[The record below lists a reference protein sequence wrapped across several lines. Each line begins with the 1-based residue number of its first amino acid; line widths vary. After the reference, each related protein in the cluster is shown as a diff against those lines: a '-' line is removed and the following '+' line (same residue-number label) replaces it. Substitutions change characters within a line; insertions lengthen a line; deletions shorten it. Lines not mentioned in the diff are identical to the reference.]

1 MPFIYNEDYSI
12 DHFHFDYRK
21 LINNKQLIENL
32 GHLYFF
38 KDWQKF
44 WLDAFI
50 HNEETSVNNHR
61 QNNWKH
67 QVDDCAKNE
76 YYTYK
81 LVTLEGA
88 FYFNFNID
96 KADLLVK
103 NNKVGVIT
111 VPIDEVFIDPGTVY
125 VLEKKDDPAIP
136 YILKMHSIEEDYIC
150 IDGNK
155 RLTSKKINNRI
166 RLVRAYEFTEKHI
179 DQIIDEPVERDFY
192 LFCLEF
198 KMLLN
203 MINSEL
209 SQEEIFKSTQIYKLK
224 HF

>member
-21 LINNKQLIENL
+21 LINSKQLIENF
-32 GHLYFF
+32 GHFYFF

-44 WLDAFI
+44 WLDTFTRS
-50 HNEETSVNNHR
+50 EESGVNNHR
-61 QNNWKH
+61 QYNWKR
-67 QVDDCAKNE
+67 QLDDTNNNQ

-81 LVTLEGA
+81 LVTLEGD

-96 KADLLVK
+96 RADLLVK

-125 VLEKKDDPAIP
+125 IPEKKDDPTIP

-166 RLVRAYEFTEKHI
+166 SLVRAYEFTEKHI

-203 MINSEL
+203 MISSEL
-209 SQEEIFKSTQIYKLK
+209 SQEEIFKSTQLCKLR
-224 HF
+224 HV